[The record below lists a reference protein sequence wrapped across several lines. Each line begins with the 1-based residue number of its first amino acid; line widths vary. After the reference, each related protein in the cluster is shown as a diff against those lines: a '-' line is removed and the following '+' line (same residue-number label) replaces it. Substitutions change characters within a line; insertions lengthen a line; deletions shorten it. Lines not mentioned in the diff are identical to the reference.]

1 MTPALYRAGVWE
13 TVRSELGAAPSRMGG
28 AQGMLLAAAFVGG
41 LGVWLPWRMGFEIL
55 DPFLQLVYAMFAP
68 LFQQRI
74 TVESFAE
81 DKNRRM
87 LEGWW
92 DPPCPQPEFLLGKL
106 IATAVLGWAGALATQ
121 AACFVTLRA
130 AHGQGNW
137 ILPDGSLLASALSIG
152 AAFSLFCACA
162 GAALALQVQT
172 PAEARRSVRGM
183 FLAFLALL
191 LLFGPYAPV
200 PLKGWVGTRLLPGN
214 LAVTAGAGVAA
225 LLAASALL
233 WRASLRRIE
242 SARSVLTS

>member
-1 MTPALYRAGVWE
+1 MTPSLYRAGVWR
-13 TVRSELGAAPSRMGG
+13 TVRGELRDAPERMGG
-28 AQGMLLAAAFVGG
+28 AQGILLAAAFLAG

-55 DPFLQLVYAMFAP
+55 DPFLQLVYASLAP

-74 TVESFAE
+74 TAESFAE

-106 IATAVLGWAGALATQ
+106 LATAILGWAGALAVQ
-121 AACFVTLRA
+121 ALCFLTLRV
-130 AHGQGNW
+130 AHGVW
-137 ILPDGSLLASALSIG
+137 ILPEAPLLAALLAMG

-162 GAALALQVQT
+162 GAALALRVQT

-183 FLAFLALL
+183 FLAFLVLL
-191 LLFGPYAPV
+191 VLFGPYAPT
-200 PLKGWVGTRLLPGN
+200 PLKGWVGERLLAEN
-214 LAVTAGAGVAA
+214 LAVTAGVAVAG

-233 WRASLRRIE
+233 WRANLRRIE
-242 SARSVLTS
+242 AARNVLIS